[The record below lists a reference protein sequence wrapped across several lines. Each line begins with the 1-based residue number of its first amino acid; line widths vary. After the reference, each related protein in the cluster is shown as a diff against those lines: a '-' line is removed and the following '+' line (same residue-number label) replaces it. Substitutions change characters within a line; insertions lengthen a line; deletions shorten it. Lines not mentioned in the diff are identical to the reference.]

1 MRLFGFL
8 AALLLI
14 SGVATPAAAQKRA
27 TATAKAKPPVKAPAK
42 RWVDVVV
49 RTPEGGYRQGN
60 PNARVK
66 LVEYGARTCPTC
78 AAFAEEGVGPLRAK
92 YIATGKV
99 SYEFRDLLVHGAPDA
114 AAALIN
120 QCVPL
125 NRFFPV
131 LDAMFAGQPAVVA
144 RLHALERDHARHHQL
159 ESLPPAE
166 SVAGFADALGYVDFI
181 KQHGVT
187 EAKARAC
194 LADRAMLAGVGR
206 TDSKGA
212 ALGVRGTP
220 SFMINGSLVTPY
232 TWDGLEPLL
241 IAALG

>member
-1 MRLFGFL
+1 MRLLGFL
-8 AALLLI
+8 AAFLLI
-14 SGVATPAAAQKRA
+14 SGVATPATAQKRA
-27 TATAKAKPPVKAPAK
+27 TAAAKAKPPAK

-92 YIATGKV
+92 YVATGKV

-120 QCVPL
+120 QCVPIH
-125 NRFFPV
+125 RFFPV
-131 LDAMFAGQPAVVA
+131 LDALFAGQAPVVA
-144 RLHALERDHARHHQL
+144 RLHALEQDHARHHQL
-159 ESLPPAE
+159 ESLPPADA
-166 SVAGFADALGYVDFI
+166 VAGFADALGYVDFI

-194 LADRAMLAGVGR
+194 LADPALLAGVGK
-206 TDSKGA
+206 TDSEGA

-220 SFMINGSLVTPY
+220 SFMINGSLVKPY
-232 TWDGLEPLL
+232 TWEALEPLL